1 MFALWF
7 HKVSVTFGCMFV
19 DLTGISWS
27 EHCFG
32 LKSGKTVSLKGYSSV
47 LDLIFISHIYHEQ
60 EFLCSEKQKKL
71 LTTRK
76 LKTLLG
82 VLVQENNP

>member
-7 HKVSVTFGCMFV
+7 HKVSVTFGFMFV

-47 LDLIFISHIYHEQ
+47 LGLILISHSDHEQ
-60 EFLCSEKQKKL
+60 EKL
-71 LTTRK
+71 LTTQYS
-76 LKTLLG
+76 LMME
-82 VLVQENNP
+82 VENTSWFAVTGK